1 MDTLLVGNIP
11 IHPCLKTYFFT
22 LFTSFMGDPSRVR
35 KGNGGYAFQ
44 LYTQKEDP
52 SSSNRDGTRHL

>member
-35 KGNGGYAFQ
+35 KGNGGYAF
-44 LYTQKEDP
+44 
-52 SSSNRDGTRHL
+52 